1 MMNFP
6 ERVKT
11 LEIIRSRDN
20 NHIKV
25 IKKLQVKKYRNDNNE
40 YMIEGIR
47 FIEEALE
54 SNAKI
59 KYCLC
64 SENIKN
70 DRAEELIKGMKQKG
84 IKVYVVEDDVLKD
97 VSDTVSPQGILAVI
111 EKQEYDI
118 ESLKKKSSLIV
129 IADKIQDPGNLGTI
143 IRTSDAA
150 GADAVIL
157 TSGTVDPYSTKVLR
171 STMGSVFHIP
181 VVFVPDILKFISD
194 IKEDEFTVFITS
206 LEASKSCYD
215 EDYRRK
221 TAIVV
226 GNEANGVDDSIV
238 YEADRLIRI
247 PMPGKAESLNAAV
260 ASGIL
265 LFEIV
270 RQRIIK

>member
-1 MMNFP
+1 MNFP

-20 NHIKV
+20 NHIKML
-25 IKKLQVKKYRNDNNE
+25 KKLQVKKYRNDNNE

-47 FIEEALE
+47 FIEEAFE
-54 SNAKI
+54 SGVKI

-64 SENIKN
+64 SETIKN
-70 DRAEELIKGMKQKG
+70 DRAEELIKSMEQKK
-84 IKVYVVEDDVLKD
+84 IKVYVTEDHVLKD
-97 VSDTVSPQGILAVI
+97 VSDTVSPQGIIAVV
-111 EKQEYDI
+111 EKENYDV
-118 ESLKKKSSLIV
+118 ESLRKKSSLIV
-129 IADKIQDPGNLGTI
+129 IVDRVQDPGNLGTI
-143 IRTSDAA
+143 IRTADAA

-157 TSGTVDPYSTKVLR
+157 SNGTVDPYSTKVLR
-171 STMGSVFHIP
+171 STMGSIFHIP
-181 VVFVPDILKFISD
+181 VVLVPDIVKFITE
-194 IKEDEFTVFITS
+194 IKEEEFTVYITS
-206 LEASKSCYD
+206 LEASRSCYD

-221 TAIVV
+221 SVIVV

-260 ASGIL
+260 ACGIL

-270 RQRIIK
+270 RQRNIK